1 MIARAI
7 MIFIMRIYCGIVY
20 RIKIEGME
28 NLPKEGNTII
38 CSNHVHMLD
47 SISLVIRFKTKRMI
61 RVMAKEELFKN
72 KIAAWAFRKAGAFP
86 IKRGKGDTEALEVA
100 KDYINRGDMLL
111 MFPEGTRNGLDKGL
125 KMKKGAAI
133 LALST
138 NSVIVPIGIKGNYK
152 PFTKVRIRIGKPITL
167 ENYTTGA
174 EELNPREIV
183 DLTNRMKDEI
193 IALRDGE

>member
-7 MIFIMRIYCGIVY
+7 MILVMRIYCGIVY

-47 SISLVIRFKTKRMI
+47 SISLVVRFKTKRMI
-61 RVMAKEELFKN
+61 RVMAKEELFSN

-100 KDYINRGDMLL
+100 KNHINDGDMLL
-111 MFPEGTRNGLDKGL
+111 MFPEGTRNGLDKGI

-167 ENYTTGA
+167 ENYA
-174 EELNPREIV
+174 VSNEELNPRDIV
-183 DLTNRMKDEI
+183 DLTNRLKDEI

>member
-100 KDYINRGDMLL
+100 KDYINKGDMLL

>member
-1 MIARAI
+1 MITRAI
-7 MIFIMRIYCGIVY
+7 MILVMRIYCGIVY
-20 RIKIEGME
+20 RIKVEGQE

-38 CSNHVHMLD
+38 CSNHIHMLD

-61 RVMAKEELFKN
+61 RVMAKEELFNTKF
-72 KIAAWAFRKAGAFP
+72 KAWAFRKAGAFP

-100 KDYINRGDMLL
+100 KNYINDGDMLL
-111 MFPEGTRNGLDKGL
+111 MFPEGTRNGLDKGV

-167 ENYTTGA
+167 ENYTTGTGD
-174 EELNPREIV
+174 LNPREIV
-183 DLTNRMKDEI
+183 DLTNKMKDEI

>member
-1 MIARAI
+1 MITRAI

-20 RIKIEGME
+20 RITVEGME
-28 NLPKEGNTII
+28 DLPKEGNTII

-47 SISLVIRFKTKRMI
+47 SISLVIRFKTKRMT

-100 KDYINRGDMLL
+100 KDYIKKGDMLL
-111 MFPEGTRNGLDKGL
+111 MFPEGTRNGLEKGL

-167 ENYTTGA
+167 ENYTTDT
-174 EELNPREIV
+174 EELSPRDIV

>member
-47 SISLVIRFKTKRMI
+47 SISLVIRFKTKRMT

>member
-47 SISLVIRFKTKRMI
+47 SISLVIRFKTKRMT

-100 KDYINRGDMLL
+100 KDYINKGDMLL

-167 ENYTTGA
+167 ENYTTGT

>member
-1 MIARAI
+1 MITRAI
-7 MIFIMRIYCGIVY
+7 MILIMRIYCGIVY

-47 SISLVIRFKTKRMI
+47 SISLVIRFKTKRMT

-100 KDYINRGDMLL
+100 KDYIKKGDMLL

>member
-1 MIARAI
+1 MIIRAI
-7 MIFIMRIYCGIVY
+7 MIWIMRIYCGIVY

-47 SISLVIRFKTKRMI
+47 SISLVVRFKTKRMI
-61 RVMAKEELFKN
+61 RVMAKEELFSN

-86 IKRGKGDTEALEVA
+86 IKRGKGDTEALEIA
-100 KDYINRGDMLL
+100 KKYINDGSMLL
-111 MFPEGTRNGLDKGL
+111 MFPEGTRNGLEKGM
-125 KMKKGAAI
+125 KIKKGAAI

-152 PFTKVRIRIGKPITL
+152 PFTKIRIRIGKPITL
-167 ENYTTGA
+167 EKYTVNA
-174 EELNPREIV
+174 EELNPRDIV
-183 DLTNRMKDEI
+183 DLTNQLKDEI
-193 IALRDGE
+193 IA

>member
-1 MIARAI
+1 MIIRAI
-7 MIFIMRIYCGIVY
+7 MIWIMRIYCGIVY

-47 SISLVIRFKTKRMI
+47 SISLVVRFKTKRMI
-61 RVMAKEELFKN
+61 RVMAKEELFSN

-86 IKRGKGDTEALEVA
+86 IKRGKGDTEALEIA
-100 KDYINRGDMLL
+100 KKYINDGSMLL
-111 MFPEGTRNGLDKGL
+111 MFPEGTRNGLEKGM
-125 KMKKGAAI
+125 KIKKGAAI

-152 PFTKVRIRIGKPITL
+152 PFTKIRIRIGKPITL
-167 ENYTTGA
+167 EKYTVNA
-174 EELNPREIV
+174 EELNPRDIV
-183 DLTNRMKDEI
+183 DLTNQLKDEI

>member
-1 MIARAI
+1 MITRAI

-20 RIKIEGME
+20 RIKVEGME

-47 SISLVIRFKTKRMI
+47 SISVVIRFKTKRMT
-61 RVMAKEELFKN
+61 RVMAKEELFRN
-72 KIAAWAFRKAGAFP
+72 KIVAWAFRKAGAFP

-100 KDYINRGDMLL
+100 KDYINKGDMLL

-152 PFTKVRIRIGKPITL
+152 PFTKVRIRIGKPITM
-167 ENYTTGA
+167 EKYTTGI

>member
-1 MIARAI
+1 MITRAI
-7 MIFIMRIYCGIVY
+7 MILIMRIYCGIVY

-47 SISLVIRFKTKRMI
+47 SISLVIRFKTKRMT

-100 KDYINRGDMLL
+100 KDYIKKGDMLL

-193 IALRDGE
+193 IALRDGD

>member
-47 SISLVIRFKTKRMI
+47 SISLVIRFKTKRMT

-100 KDYINRGDMLL
+100 KDYINKGDMLL
-111 MFPEGTRNGLDKGL
+111 MFPEGTRNGLDKGV

-152 PFTKVRIRIGKPITL
+152 PFTRVRIRIGKPITL
-167 ENYTTGA
+167 ENYTTGTSD
-174 EELNPREIV
+174 LNPREIV
-183 DLTNRMKDEI
+183 DLTNKMKDEI